1 MCIIASLA
9 PFAFVFFSVLQVTA
23 AFSGIY
29 IRLGIW
35 RPIFWALPL
44 QVPVFLDIHFP
55 AGDEGV
61 ELGESVSPVQVYHS
75 MAHIE
80 QDIDDSFSR

>member
-1 MCIIASLA
+1 MCTIASLA
-9 PFAFVFFSVLQVTA
+9 PFAFGLFSVLQVTA
-23 AFSGIY
+23 AFGGMY
-29 IRLGIW
+29 IQLGIW
-35 RPIFWALPL
+35 RPILWAQPC

-61 ELGESVSPVQVYHS
+61 ELGESVSPIQVYHS